1 MRITFERLGGFTGL
15 RVRTTIDTHDLS
27 VTEARL
33 LKRLVSDAAFFE
45 QPTRI
50 TTRKRQPDRFQYT
63 VHIEDG
69 ARAHTVVMHEEALQ
83 PPMRKLLSRLTSVA
97 RGSKP

>member
-15 RVRTTIDTHDLS
+15 RVRTTIDTQDLS
-27 VTEARL
+27 ATEARQ
-33 LKRLVSDAAFFE
+33 LKRLVFDAAFFE

-69 ARAHTVVMHEEALQ
+69 ARVHTVVMHEEVVPL
-83 PPMRKLLSRLTSVA
+83 PMKKLLSRLTSVA
-97 RGSKP
+97 RETRP